1 MPQEQCRAE
10 TERATLSAEAIDQ
23 KLARAEQLRQ
33 AQLQTTVATAKGLN
47 CYRHSEADSSCADC
61 NGKWT
66 PAARLELVRRCFSP
80 RLPTLTAL

>member
-1 MPQEQCRAE
+1 MSRRDGESLADKAAHAE
-10 TERATLSAEAIDQ
+10 TLRKAHLAE
-23 KLARAEQLRQ
+23 K
-33 AQLQTTVATAKGLN
+33 VATAKGLN
-47 CYRHSEADSSCADC
+47 CYRHSETDSSCADC